1 MDGSIFHYKLTKP
14 YQKLLDQIEEQRF
27 SAKEI
32 ASNLGKNIIKDFQA
46 PSVIPVIDLI
56 PKIGKEIGEYA
67 ASPLFRDPDKFDA
80 LKQSLERQIQQI
92 NGNQRAIAIAKI
104 AVERFINELQYCNNS
119 TNFCQKLFKQ
129 FVLDTYTAEFEA
141 KAKSTS
147 KTCPEIFAEQLRQI
161 RPHIEQ
167 ITDHLAKQFE
177 RTGSVKGL
185 RLPKSPKADRR
196 PVELDENIG

>member
-1 MDGSIFHYKLTKP
+1 MDGSIFDYKMPKP

-32 ASNLGKNIIKDFQA
+32 ARNLGKNIIKNFQD
-46 PSVIPVIDLI
+46 PSVIPIIDLI
-56 PKIGKEIGEYA
+56 PKIVKEIEEYA
-67 ASPLFRDPDKFDA
+67 ASPLFRDPDKLDA
-80 LKQSLERQIQQI
+80 LKQSLERKFQI
-92 NGNQRAIAIAKI
+92 NGKQRAIAIAKI
-104 AVERFINELQYCNNS
+104 AVERFINELQYCNNP

-141 KAKSTS
+141 KAKATS
-147 KTCPEIFAEQLRQI
+147 KICPEIFAEQLRQI
-161 RPHIEQ
+161 EQ
-167 ITDHLAKQFE
+167 ITDHLAKQFA